1 MGTRLCGRT
10 DTNERQNPNTF
21 ASDDMIK
28 NSNTW
33 KVKIPSTIKPGNYVL
48 RHETI
53 ALHEGDRSGK
63 AQNYPQC
70 INIVVS
76 GGGSD
81 APEGVLATQLYQ
93 KDGSGVSVLEIGF
106 GMTLN

>member
-1 MGTRLCGRT
+1 MI
-10 DTNERQNPNTF
+10 QNGNV
-21 ASDDMIK
+21 
-28 NSNTW
+28 W
-33 KVKIPSTIKPGNYVL
+33 KVKIPSALKAGNYVL

-81 APEGVLATQLYQ
+81 APEGVLGMQLYQ
-93 KDGSGVSVLEIGF
+93 KDGPGVSIPLRSICER
-106 GMTLN
+106 TLRVPDSL